1 MYKTI
6 YEILR
11 GYSKEDID
19 YVLSNLKE
27 EERQVILNRFGND
40 LENPDVNKSYD
51 YAYYKKVLPL
61 IKRKLEEVEVLKQLS
76 FSKRVDDICLDLGI
90 SEDKFHEILKRL
102 RDCGFNGERVLYS
115 DGGIKYVRKYRIQD
129 GQTIITDTNEDELK
143 FLLISDTHFGGE
155 YERLDLVNQAFEY
168 CSKNGIN
175 IILCAGDLIDGI
187 NSLRL
192 EMRQME
198 HFIKDYPKDKNIVTL
213 GVVGNHDID
222 ASLLSLFDIIPAI
235 RNYRE
240 DIIINSGKLPINIK
254 NEKIL
259 LCHKSKKN
267 NKYKILMQGHSHI
280 YSTELGF
287 NRLKIVIPALSDV
300 GKNIPG
306 MVEMTLKFKY
316 GKVSETYLK
325 HIVFNGTK
333 DILAGEF
340 NYNFNINNDKV
351 EIENTEDYKLKR
363 VLK

>member
-11 GYSKEDID
+11 GYSKIDIN
-19 YVLSNLKE
+19 YVLNNLRE

-40 LENPDVNKSYD
+40 LENPSINKCYD
-51 YAYYKKVLPL
+51 YAYYEKVLPS
-61 IKRKLEEVEVLKQLS
+61 IKRKLEEVTLLKELS
-76 FSKRVDDICLDLGI
+76 SQKRVDDICLDLGI

-102 RDCGFNGERVLYS
+102 RDYGFNGERVLYS
-115 DGGIKYVRKYRIQD
+115 DGGIKYVGND
-129 GQTIITDTNEDELK
+129 GNVGQTIITDTNEEELK
-143 FLLISDTHFGGE
+143 VLLISDPHFGSK
-155 YERLDLVNQAFEY
+155 YERLDLVNRAFEY

-175 IILCAGDLIDGI
+175 IIFCAGDLIDGV
-187 NSLRL
+187 NGLKS

-198 HFIKDYPKDKNIVTL
+198 HFIKNYPKDKNIVTL

-240 DIIINSGKLPINIK
+240 DIIINSGRLPINIK

-259 LCHKSKKN
+259 LCHKSKEN

-280 YSTELGF
+280 YHTELGF

-340 NYNFNINNDKV
+340 NCNFNINNDKV